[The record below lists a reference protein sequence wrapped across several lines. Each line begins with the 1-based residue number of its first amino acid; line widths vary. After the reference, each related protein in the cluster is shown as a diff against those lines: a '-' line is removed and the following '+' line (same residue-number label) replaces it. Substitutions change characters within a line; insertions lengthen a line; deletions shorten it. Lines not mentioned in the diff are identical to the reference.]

1 MDESHLRKKKY
12 PSGFETWT
20 DRVVGVTFENED
32 GSDRQSILD
41 DLYMYNNG
49 DFELWV
55 PEIEYF
61 QFEGKHAYR
70 VISEYGVIG
79 NLAQETA
86 NQLAKLDNAGY
97 IITVQGGVV
106 FGGPTDDEPDRK
118 YGCRIDLGI
127 SSPEFQKK
135 QFEEY
140 MKQQN
145 QQEKTSGSKAKDDL
159 KKALSEMAKDQTV
172 HIVVDDNISE
182 KKKNTAL
189 ALCFFLGVFGVHRF
203 YVGKIISGV
212 IMGGYGL
219 IWAFLVFVEGVGFVK
234 GGANLLI
241 ALMPILWGI
250 DMIRLATNH
259 FPDYYGR
266 KLS

>member
-1 MDESHLRKKKY
+1 MNASHLRKKKY
-12 PSGFETWT
+12 PTGFETWT

-41 DLYMYNNG
+41 DLYVYNNG

-55 PEIEYF
+55 PEIEYY

-86 NQLAKLDNAGY
+86 DQLAELSDSGY
-97 IITVQGGVV
+97 VITIKGGAV
-106 FGGPTDDEPDRK
+106 FGGPTSEDPGKK
-118 YGCRIDLGI
+118 YGCRIELGI
-127 SSPEFQKK
+127 YSPEFQEK
-135 QFEEY
+135 
-140 MKQQN
+140 MKQN
-145 QQEKTSGSKAKDDL
+145 KNEETPDNKEKDEL
-159 KKALSEMAKDQTV
+159 KKSLYEMTNDQTV
-172 HIVVDDNISE
+172 HIVVDDHISE

-212 IMGGYGL
+212 IMGAYGL
-219 IWAFLVFVEGVGFVK
+219 IWAFLVYVEGVGFVK

-241 ALMPILWGI
+241 VLMPILWAI
-250 DMIRLATNH
+250 DMIRLATNN
-259 FPDYYGR
+259 FPDYYGK